1 MFMLVNFHAP
11 GSAFPIRIPK
21 KRTFEVIKAFLKC
34 RKPGLY
40 ILILVNFYAPGFG
53 SGSWSRSRTTKTVW
67 TRTLHRH
74 GMLWQEDSLILAIQA
89 CRPFLRYL
97 YITTCPALTESSF
110 FSLLGIQQDCVCPPF
125 HIDITLLT
133 SVADPD
139 PLDPDPH
146 WEYGSGS
153 RRAKMTHKR

>member
-53 SGSWSRSRTTKTVW
+53 SGSRSRSRTTKTVPVW

-110 FSLLGIQQDCVCPPF
+110 FSLLGRYNMSVSATSMSPP
-125 HIDITLLT
+125 
-133 SVADPD
+133 A
-139 PLDPDPH
+139 PH
-146 WEYGSGS
+146 SPS
-153 RRAKMTHKR
+153 PHSSLC